1 MSKPKPSLDDLRIF
15 VFVAQLGNFSRVAE
29 HLKAVPSSISMS
41 ISRLETQLGAR
52 LFQRTTRRVV
62 LTDEGMALLARTER
76 LLEDFEE
83 ISGLF
88 RQTDSRLSGRLRVD
102 VPLGMASGVV
112 MHMLPEF
119 LARHPDL
126 KLEVFST
133 DRRVDVIADGFD
145 CVVRVGAVV
154 DDTLV
159 CRPLGWLPLV
169 NVASQGYI
177 DTYGTPCDLVD
188 LETHY
193 LVNYVPNSSY
203 QSAGFEYLD
212 AKVTRAMAMPHRITV
227 NNSAAY
233 GAACRAGFGIA
244 QLPLFS
250 VEAYLESGA
259 LVQLMPQHTPAPMPI
274 NQLYPHRRNVPRRVR
289 VFGDWLANV
298 VETSL
303 CARHVEM

>member
-1 MSKPKPSLDDLRIF
+1 MHYSY
-15 VFVAQLGNFSRVAE
+15 QL
-29 HLKAVPSSISMS
+29 S

-62 LTDEGMALLARTER
+62 LTDEGVALLARTER
-76 LLEDFEE
+76 LLDDFEE

-88 RQTDSRLSGRLRVD
+88 RPADGRLSGRLRVD
-102 VPLGMASGVV
+102 LPLGMAAGVV
-112 MHMLPEF
+112 MQMLPEF

-126 KLEVFST
+126 ELEVFST
-133 DRRVDVIADGFD
+133 DRRVDLIADGFD

-169 NVASQGYI
+169 NVASPAYI
-177 DTYGTPCDLVD
+177 ATYGMPRELPDLA
-188 LETHY
+188 THY
-193 LVNYVPNSSY
+193 LVNYAPNSS
-203 QSAGFEYLD
+203 QHSTGFEYLD
-212 AKVTRAMAMPHRITV
+212 AKVTRAVAMPHRITV

-233 GAACRAGFGIA
+233 GAACRAGLGIA

-250 VEAYLESGA
+250 VEPYLASGA
-259 LVQLMPQHTPAPMPI
+259 LVQLMPLHTPAPMPV

-289 VFGDWLANV
+289 VFGDWLAEV
-298 VETSL
+298 VGTSMRAGQAL
-303 CARHVEM
+303 RE

>member
-15 VFVAQLGNFSRVAE
+15 VLVSQLGNFSRVADQ
-29 HLKAVPSSISMS
+29 LMAAPSSISMS

-62 LTDEGMALLARTER
+62 LTDEGMALLARSER

-88 RQTDSRLSGRLRVD
+88 RQTESRLTGRLRVD
-102 VPLGMASGVV
+102 LPLGMAAGVV

-145 CVVRVGAVV
+145 CVVRVGSVV

-159 CRPLGWLPLV
+159 CRPLGRLPLV
-169 NVASQGYI
+169 NVVSPGYI
-177 DTYGTPCDLVD
+177 DTYGMPHSLAD

-193 LVNYVPNSSY
+193 LVNYAPNPSHKSV
-203 QSAGFEYLD
+203 GFEYLD
-212 AKVTRAMAMPHRITV
+212 GKVTRVMAMPHRITV

-233 GAACRAGFGIA
+233 GAACRSGFGIA

-250 VEAYLESGA
+250 VEAYLESGV
-259 LVQLMPQHTPAPMPI
+259 LVQVMPCHIPAPMPI
-274 NQLYPHRRNVPRRVR
+274 NQLFPHRRNVPQRVR
-289 VFGDWLANV
+289 AFGDWLAEV
-298 VETSL
+298 VETSMR
-303 CARHVEM
+303 AGHGKI